1 MPDISSASP
10 SRAGAPSKE
19 PGFVV
24 ASAAMTELLA
34 MAARAAESPAK
45 VLITGESGVGKDGV
59 ARYIHR
65 HSSRRLAP
73 FVAVNCAGVTETLLE
88 SELFGHVKGS
98 FTGAYRDKRG
108 KLQLAHLGTLFLDE
122 VGEMSLR
129 MQALLLRF
137 LENGEIQAV
146 GSDQSQAHVDVRVV
160 AATNRNLDDL
170 VVAGQFREDLLYR
183 LRVIHLHVPPLRER
197 SDDVHALIQHFVAA
211 AGRELGFTDDALRAL
226 LKYRWPGNVRELRNV
241 VEQVVWLSAGGL
253 VGVEH
258 LPVSMR
264 KEPGLLTP
272 VVDRRSGVADRRSS
286 GVADELYDALV
297 KQGASFWEH
306 VYPMFLARDITR
318 HDLRELVRRGL
329 RESRGRYKSLL
340 ALFGMSSRD
349 YRRFM
354 NFLAAHECGVG
365 FREFRGNEPGS
376 DQDSEMPA
384 RHSAAADLPEDLVAR
399 PHSRVQ

>member
-1 MPDISSASP
+1 MKVISSASP
-10 SRAGAPSKE
+10 SSASAALEQPV
-19 PGFVV
+19 FVV

-34 MAARAAESPAK
+34 MSKRAAESPAK
-45 VLITGESGVGKDGV
+45 VLITGESGVGKDVV
-59 ARYIHR
+59 ARYVHS
-65 HSSRRLAP
+65 HSSRKLAP

-108 KLQLAHLGTLFLDE
+108 KLQLAHRGTLFLDE

-146 GSDQSQAHVDVRVV
+146 GADQPQARVDVRVV
-160 AATNRNLDDL
+160 AATNRNLDEL
-170 VVAGQFREDLLYR
+170 VAAGQFREDLMYR

-197 SDDVHALIQHFVAA
+197 AEDVHALLRHF
-211 AGRELGFTDDALRAL
+211 LGLADRDLRFTDDALQAFL
-226 LKYRWPGNVRELRNV
+226 DYRWPGNVRELRNV
-241 VEQVVWLSAGGL
+241 VEQLVWLSTGG
-253 VGVEH
+253 VVAVEH

-264 KEPGLLTP
+264 SEARLTAS
-272 VVDRRSGVADRRSS
+272 VDHRSR
-286 GVADELYDALV
+286 VADELYDALV
-297 KQGASFWEH
+297 KQGASFWDR
-306 VYPMFLARDITR
+306 VYPVFLARDITR

-329 RESRGRYKSLL
+329 RESGGRYREVL

-354 NFLAAHECGVG
+354 NFLAAHDCGVG
-365 FREFRGNEPGS
+365 VREFRDAASSAQAPAK
-376 DQDSEMPA
+376 MPPLY
-384 RHSAAADLPEDLVAR
+384 SVPADT
-399 PHSRVQ
+399 RVQ